1 MRHHTDRSTKQAEF
15 KSLVNSQSTLACKE
29 KRYHFFLKPELEGTI
44 KQRVMKE
51 V

>member
-1 MRHHTDRSTKQAEF
+1 MRHHTVRSTKQAEF

-29 KRYHFFLKPELEGTI
+29 NYFFLKPELEGTI